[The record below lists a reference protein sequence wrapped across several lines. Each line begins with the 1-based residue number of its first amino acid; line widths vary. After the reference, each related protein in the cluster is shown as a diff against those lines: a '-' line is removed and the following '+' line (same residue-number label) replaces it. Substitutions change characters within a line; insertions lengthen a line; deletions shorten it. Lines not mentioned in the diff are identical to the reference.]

1 MQKTSFET
9 KALTDAPAPAMNAS
23 PSQSDGSSSG
33 PTKADRQERSGLSE
47 SRRRELADFLR
58 TRREKLKPEQLG
70 ITQVSRRRTPGLR
83 REEVAEIAGVGTTW
97 YTWLEQAR
105 DIQPSA
111 DVLKRL
117 AQALMMNP
125 AETRHLFTLAGR
137 AAPVEVEEM
146 REVPSEN
153 LLRILNAF
161 PLPGLLLGSRW
172 DVIAINPEAQKTFK
186 ALPSLVD
193 ARGNWLHFYFTQMD
207 RKAVLNWETLAKKM
221 ISDFRLSVSDS
232 LDQPWVAEIVE
243 ELRAKSPEFASY
255 WREHDVTDAAA
266 TLVEVQTESGVIKY
280 ERAMLRAAEDPRL
293 KLVLYTIATN
303 A

>member
-1 MQKTSFET
+1 MQKTM
-9 KALTDAPAPAMNAS
+9 P
-23 PSQSDGSSSG
+23 PSAFQPMTNPLAAGSSDHSDSSSK
-33 PTKADRQERSGLSE
+33 TESRQERSGLSE
-47 SRRRELADFLR
+47 QRRRELADFLR

-117 AQALMMNP
+117 ATALMMNP

-153 LLRILNAF
+153 LIRLLNAF

-172 DVIAINPEAQKTFK
+172 DLIAINPEAQKTFR
-186 ALPSLVD
+186 ALPSLVEN
-193 ARGNWLHFYFTQMD
+193 RGNWLQFYFLQMD
-207 RKAVLNWETLAKKM
+207 RKNVLNWDVNARRM

-232 LDQPWVAEIVE
+232 LDQPWVSEIVDD
-243 ELRAKSPEFASY
+243 LRAKSPEFATF
-255 WREHDVTDAAA
+255 WRDHDVTDSSA
-266 TLVEVQTESGVIKY
+266 TLVEIQTENGVVKY

-293 KLVLYTIATN
+293 KLVLYTVVTN